1 MPIRKP
7 LADALDEFS
16 AYRAAHGDAHNTIRN
31 STHVLRT
38 ALKIWGNIPVHS
50 IGPGHIATLFSAHEW
65 APSTRNQY
73 RSTLIGFCRWARS
86 CNYMS
91 RDHDPLIGWGAVRVP
106 EVERPR
112 LSVEEFNAVL
122 DSATHPRDRMI
133 IALGIFTFLRG
144 SEISS
149 ITIGDVDFAAN
160 ELVIY
165 RIKTKQA
172 DRLPM
177 SSQLRDELVT
187 WINWYR
193 QDQGTLLPGWYLTPA
208 KEKDLWTSRGRN
220 GLVRSDKDASLKPTV
235 KETKPYRPVQRAVRK
250 LGWDTKGV
258 GNHLLRRSGARSYAD
273 LLRTEGDSGY
283 LMATASML
291 GHRDSR
297 QTEHYIGWDTE
308 RNNRNERIKGKVMF
322 PQMVDEPGLRLIEG
336 GGSSGN

>member
-1 MPIRKP
+1 MAIRKP
-7 LADALDEFS
+7 LAEAIEEFC
-16 AYRAAHGDAHNTIRN
+16 AFRAAHGDAHNTVRN
-31 STHVLRT
+31 TAQVLKK
-38 ALKIWGNIPVHS
+38 ALKEWGNIPVHS
-50 IGPGHIATLFSAHEW
+50 IGPQHISALFSANDW
-65 APSTRNQY
+65 AASTRNQY
-73 RSTLIGFCRWARS
+73 RSHLVGFCAWARS

-91 RDHDPLIGWGAVRVP
+91 RDQDPLAGWGAVRVP

-122 DSATHPRDRMI
+122 AAATHPRDRMI

-149 ITIGDVDFAAN
+149 LTIGDVDFTAN
-160 ELVIY
+160 ELQVY

-177 SSQLRDELVT
+177 SSQLRDELVR

-193 QDQGTLLPGWYLTPA
+193 QDQGTLEPAWYLTPA
-208 KEKDLWTSRGRN
+208 KERDEWISLGQGRLLRTSR
-220 GLVRSDKDASLKPTV
+220 DASLKPTV
-235 KETKPYRPVQRAVRK
+235 RETKPYRPVQRAVRK
-250 LGWDTKGV
+250 LGWETRGV
-258 GNHLLRRSGARSYAD
+258 GNHLLRRSGARTYAD
-273 LLRTEGDSGY
+273 QLRQEGDTGY

-322 PQMVDEPGLRLIEG
+322 PQMLEEPSLRLIEG
-336 GGSSGN
+336 G

>member
-7 LADALDEFS
+7 LSEAIAEFS
-16 AYRAAHGDAHNTIRN
+16 AYRAAHGDAHNTVRN
-31 STHVLRT
+31 AMQILRK
-38 ALKIWGNIPVHS
+38 ALSIWGDVPVHS
-50 IGPGHIATLFSAHEW
+50 IGPGHISALFSAHEW

-73 RSTLIGFCRWARS
+73 RSNLIVFCQWARA
-86 CNYMS
+86 CNYMG
-91 RDHDPLIGWGAVRVP
+91 RDQDPLAGWGAVRVP
-106 EVERPR
+106 EIERPR
-112 LSVEEFNAVL
+112 LTVEEFNAVL
-122 DSATHPRDRMI
+122 AAATHPRDRMI

-149 ITIGDVDFAAN
+149 LTIQDVDFGAS
-160 ELVIY
+160 ELLVY

-177 SSQLRDELVT
+177 SSQLRDELVR

-193 QDQGTLLPGWYLTPA
+193 QDQGTLEPGWYLTPA
-208 KEKDLWTSRGRN
+208 KERDEWTSRGPG
-220 GLVRSDKDASLKPTV
+220 GLVRTDRDVSLKPTV
-235 KETKPYRPVQRAVRK
+235 KETKPYRSVQRAVRK

-258 GNHLLRRSGARSYAD
+258 GNHLLRRSGARTYAD

-297 QTEHYIGWDTE
+297 QTEHYIGWNTE

-322 PQMVDEPGLRLIEG
+322 PQMLDEPGLRLIEG
-336 GGSSGN
+336 GGSGN